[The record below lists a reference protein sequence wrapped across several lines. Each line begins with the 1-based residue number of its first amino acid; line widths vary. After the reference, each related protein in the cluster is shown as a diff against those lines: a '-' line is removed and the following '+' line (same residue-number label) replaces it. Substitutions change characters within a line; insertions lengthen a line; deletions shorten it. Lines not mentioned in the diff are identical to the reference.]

1 MSFGWLRRLR
11 RLRRGGAEVLMPL
24 SGISRRERVTQE
36 IDVPGA
42 NAFDTSEDGE
52 PTARVEDER
61 ADCDLAMK
69 TRLTG
74 NRGEV
79 PRDWPLARHVTGLVP
94 AIHSTGSPRVG
105 GGRKVVRERS
115 ESSAKGVGHFSS
127 TP

>member
-1 MSFGWLRRLR
+1 MVGFEDCGDYGEGAGVLR
-11 RLRRGGAEVLMPL
+11 PL

-42 NAFDTSEDGE
+42 IAFDTSEDGE
-52 PTARVEDER
+52 PTVRVEDER

-79 PRDWPLARHVTGLVP
+79 PRDWP
-94 AIHSTGSPRVG
+94 
-105 GGRKVVRERS
+105 
-115 ESSAKGVGHFSS
+115 
-127 TP
+127 